1 MFIDNNTENER
12 LKKGMGS
19 HMTAEDKK
27 MLDRIN
33 ESAYRVLKSNDSKN
47 ARVSYQLD
55 KLKPVMEEI
64 AKEQNT
70 TVEDIFVRFMD
81 LESQAANE
89 KRVLNT
95 VGSMIKN
102 ADVKDFDIM

>member
-33 ESAYRVLKSNDSKN
+33 EYANRVLKSNDSKN

-55 KLKPVMEEI
+55 KLKPVMQKNRI
-64 AKEQNT
+64 LRWKIFLSDLWIWKVRLQMKKE
-70 TVEDIFVRFMD
+70 
-81 LESQAANE
+81 S
-89 KRVLNT
+89 
-95 VGSMIKN
+95 
-102 ADVKDFDIM
+102 